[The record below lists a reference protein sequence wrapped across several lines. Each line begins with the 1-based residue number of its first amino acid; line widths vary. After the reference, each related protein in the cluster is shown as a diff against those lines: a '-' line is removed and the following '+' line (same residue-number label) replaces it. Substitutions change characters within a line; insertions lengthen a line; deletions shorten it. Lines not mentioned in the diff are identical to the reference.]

1 MAGIIGDLITQLN
14 QEYEMNKAHHWQKKI
29 TLLNLL
35 LTASIGCYTYQHG
48 ATEILVPQES
58 FQNYLEAL
66 IIPELIDSANIDALP
81 LLRATCIK
89 FVYMF
94 RNQVPDDFVTK
105 FVDLF
110 ADYLKSSMIVTQSYA
125 AASIEK
131 LFLKRSLHNKNV
143 PVLTDKNI
151 DQGLVSKL
159 LQNLC
164 ELLQ

>member
-1 MAGIIGDLITQLN
+1 MVDTQ
-14 QEYEMNKAHHWQKKI
+14 A
-29 TLLNLL
+29 
-35 LTASIGCYTYQHG
+35 
-48 ATEILVPQES
+48 
-58 FQNYLEAL
+58 
-66 IIPELIDSANIDALP
+66 IDSLP

-94 RNQVPDDFVTK
+94 RNQVPDDFVAK

-110 ADYLKSSMIVTQSYA
+110 ADYLRSSMIVTQSYA

-131 LFLKRSLHNKNV
+131 MLLKRSLANKNV
-143 PVLTDKNI
+143 PVLNEKNV
-151 DQGLVSKL
+151 DQGLISKL